1 MFNDQNSAGLCGMEG
16 KCNRARGIFGCDTDT
31 CGGNDTAKSYECS
44 CKGWGLKG
52 YPLAAVYAP
61 LQEFDE
67 IYGMEMALEK
77 GTVFCGLDL
86 PFMGESVYKG
96 GGCRG

>member
-1 MFNDQNSAGLCGMEG
+1 MFNDQNSAGVCGMEG
-16 KCNRARGIFGCDTDT
+16 KCSRARGIFGCDTDT
-31 CGGNDTAKSYECS
+31 CGGETANGYECS
-44 CKGWGLKG
+44 YNGWGLKG

-67 IYGMEMALEK
+67 LYGIETALDK
-77 GTVFCGLDL
+77 GTVFSKLDL